1 MNDRVDVVIAGAGP
15 WGLATAWLLARDG
28 ATVTVLDDGRPAA
41 ARVAAGML
49 GARSEAEEGE
59 RDLFDLL
66 RAAAARWD
74 GFAAD
79 LAADSGGDP
88 GYRRSGAV
96 AVASRPEHVGVLRRR
111 ARLLADWDAG
121 AEWLTGSALRAIEPG
136 LGPSVAGGFVL
147 DDEHQVEPRALM
159 GALRAAAGRA
169 GATIHPA
176 AARSVLRDARGRPTG
191 LGDAVGREHLA
202 GVVAIAAGATSAE
215 VAQGPALRPVKGQ
228 VLRLRVPV
236 GAPLPIARTVRSP
249 SVYLAPRDGEV
260 VVGATSEERG
270 DLAVTATGV
279 HGLLDEALRVVPEL
293 GELEFAEAL
302 AGLRPATRDGRP
314 VVGSDA
320 DGLIWATGGHRNGIL
335 LTPLAASAAAAVA
348 RGESPPAGPRF
359 ATPGAVAPGITSR

>member
-1 MNDRVDVVIAGAGP
+1 MSDRVDIVIAGAGP
-15 WGLATAWLLARDG
+15 WGLAAAWLLARDG

-66 RAAAARWD
+66 RAAEARWD

-79 LAADSGGDP
+79 LATDSGGDP
-88 GYRRSGAV
+88 GYRPTGAV

-136 LGPSVAGGFVL
+136 LGPSVAGGFAL
-147 DDEHQVEPRALM
+147 DDEHQVEPRALL
-159 GALRAAAGRA
+159 GALRAAAGRR
-169 GATIHPA
+169 GVTIHAA

-191 LGDAVGREHLA
+191 LVDSGGDEHLA
-202 GVVAIAAGATSAE
+202 GAVVIAAGHASAQ
-215 VAQGPALRPVKGQ
+215 VAPGPALRPVKGQ
-228 VLRLRVPV
+228 VLRLRVPE
-236 GAPLPIARTVRSP
+236 GRPLPIARTVRSP

-279 HGLLDEALRVVPEL
+279 HGLLDEALRVAPEL
-293 GELEFAEAL
+293 GEMEVAEAL

-314 VVGSDA
+314 VVGADP

-348 RGESPPAGPRF
+348 RGDAPLPGPRF
-359 ATPGAVAPGITSR
+359 ATAEAAAPGMAAR